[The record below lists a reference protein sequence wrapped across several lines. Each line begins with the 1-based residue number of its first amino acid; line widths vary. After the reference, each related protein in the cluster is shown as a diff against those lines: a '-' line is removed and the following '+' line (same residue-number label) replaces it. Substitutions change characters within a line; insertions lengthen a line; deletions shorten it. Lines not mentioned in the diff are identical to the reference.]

1 MTILTVDSGAS
12 FQLNTLADLTEI
24 RDESG
29 RVLGY
34 FHPVGTAA
42 DAGANAHRSPF
53 TIDELRKRQ
62 QQRTG
67 KPLSEVLAKL
77 QQS

>member
-1 MTILTVDSGAS
+1 MTILTVDSGTS
-12 FQLNTLADLTEI
+12 FRLNNLADLTEI

-34 FHPVGTAA
+34 FHPVGSTTGS
-42 DAGANAHRSPF
+42 GANAHRSPF
-53 TIDELRKRQ
+53 TVDELRQRQ

-67 KPLSEVLAKL
+67 KSLAEVLAKL
-77 QQS
+77 QGP

>member
-1 MTILTVDSGAS
+1 MTILTVDSGTLS
-12 FQLNTLADLTEI
+12 QLGNLADLTEI

-34 FHPVGTAA
+34 FHPVTATT
-42 DAGANAHRSPF
+42 GSGGNVRRSPF
-53 TIDELRKRQ
+53 ADDELRQRQ

-67 KPLSEVLAKL
+67 KPLSEVLARL
-77 QQS
+77 PS

>member
-1 MTILTVDSGAS
+1 MTSLTVDAA
-12 FQLNTLADLTEI
+12 TLGRLQNLANFMEI

-34 FHPVGTAA
+34 FHPLAPSSGLQPTAHA
-42 DAGANAHRSPF
+42 SPF
-53 TIDELRKRQ
+53 TDDELRERQ

-67 KPLSEVLAKL
+67 KPLREVLAKL
-77 QQS
+77 SS